1 MYSFS
6 HSRGLSEQNKTLYT
20 SETINRYNKNYGSDF
35 NLLKIKTKKEIN
47 INLAKF
53 HTNVL
58 FRKFNLYTKPKIN
71 YKIKGINNS
80 SLSLFLTKV
89 ETDHQIKTTST
100 IDSSKQ
106 KLFEKT
112 INLKKYTTQ
121 CLSDNNLEIEKYK
134 KPYSFNELI
143 SECLEQGKNNI
154 DTISNFINK
163 SRVIRKFKINK
174 EIQKNKL
181 LELKENELLKNEKIE
196 NILYKQRLAKNYLE
210 NYINTLHD
218 YLLYLYTIINK
229 EKEVISNLL
238 IKKNELQLDI
248 IQIFSKIEKKEK
260 ILEKNK
266 QYKIFLLLVKFNVKD
281 LTLISEE
288 DLKKYGIQIS
298 NKEKEN
304 ITNKLL
310 SPQKSRI
317 KNREKL
323 TSKKLISLKNLGKTR
338 KKRSSVFETENL
350 IFEQEIDPSSNPKIF
365 QSVDEFFFRL
375 QFLDNTLRD
384 LIENFNYVKMEKEE
398 LNEEKNKVENIL
410 IDNKNSDIRIINSM
424 KNQLTKLKEKNSFL
438 QNKKFFIKNNN
449 NHIKYISHN
458 IIFSKLKN
466 IILKYPINIEK
477 DLNIINF
484 YENINS
490 KSKQILDKGKYYN
503 KNIFCLKILETLLL
517 KYSSLIKIYSSNPK
531 EYPLYENIVHELEEK
546 KKYEKNEKNKYKEIK
561 RRELISKKVIEK
573 NKKII
578 ITSRRKIDKFD
589 SLMKIQRQIEKEEL
603 ERIRKLN
610 KIDEGKYAPWIS
622 Y

>member
-1 MYSFS
+1 M
-6 HSRGLSEQNKTLYT
+6 
-20 SETINRYNKNYGSDF
+20 
-35 NLLKIKTKKEIN
+35 
-47 INLAKF
+47 
-53 HTNVL
+53 
-58 FRKFNLYTKPKIN
+58 
-71 YKIKGINNS
+71 
-80 SLSLFLTKV
+80 
-89 ETDHQIKTTST
+89 
-100 IDSSKQ
+100 
-106 KLFEKT
+106 
-112 INLKKYTTQ
+112 
-121 CLSDNNLEIEKYK
+121 
-134 KPYSFNELI
+134 
-143 SECLEQGKNNI
+143 
-154 DTISNFINK
+154 
-163 SRVIRKFKINK
+163 
-174 EIQKNKL
+174 
-181 LELKENELLKNEKIE
+181 
-196 NILYKQRLAKNYLE
+196 
-210 NYINTLHD
+210 
-218 YLLYLYTIINK
+218 
-229 EKEVISNLL
+229 
-238 IKKNELQLDI
+238 
-248 IQIFSKIEKKEK
+248 
-260 ILEKNK
+260 
-266 QYKIFLLLVKFNVKD
+266 NVKD
-281 LTLISEE
+281 LTLILEE
-288 DLKKYGIQIS
+288 DLKKYGIQIT
-298 NKEKEN
+298 NKEKEKL
-304 ITNKLL
+304 INKLL

-317 KNREKL
+317 KNRENL
-323 TSKKLISLKNLGKTR
+323 ASKKLISLKNLGKTR
-338 KKRSSVFETENL
+338 KKRSSVFETGNL

-365 QSVDEFFFRL
+365 QSDDEFFFCL
-375 QFLDNTLRD
+375 QFLDNKLRD
-384 LIENFNYVKMEKEE
+384 LIENFNYVKIEKEE
-398 LNEEKNKVENIL
+398 LNEGKNKVENIL

-466 IILKYPINIEK
+466 IILKYPINIEE

-531 EYPLYENIVHELEEK
+531 EYPLYENIVHQLEEK

>member
-35 NLLKIKTKKEIN
+35 NVLKIKTKKERN

-89 ETDHQIKTTST
+89 ETEHQIKTTST

-121 CLSDNNLEIEKYK
+121 SLSDNNLEIEKYK

-154 DTISNFINK
+154 DTLSNFINK

-181 LELKENELLKNEKIE
+181 LELKENELLKNRKIE
-196 NILYKQRLAKNYLE
+196 NILYKQRIAKHYLE
-210 NYINTLHD
+210 NYMNALHD
-218 YLLYLYTIINK
+218 YLLYLYNIINK

-260 ILEKNK
+260 ILGKNK

-304 ITNKLL
+304 LTNKLL

-323 TSKKLISLKNLGKTR
+323 TSRKLISLKNLGKTR

-375 QFLDNTLRD
+375 QFLDNKLRD
-384 LIENFNYVKMEKEE
+384 LIENFNYVKIEKEE

-410 IDNKNSDIRIINSM
+410 TDNKNSDIRIINSM

-531 EYPLYENIVHELEEK
+531 QYPLYDNIVHELEEK

-589 SLMKIQRQIEKEEL
+589 SLIKIQRQIEKEEL

-610 KIDEGKYAPWIS
+610 KIDEGKYATWIS

>member
-154 DTISNFINK
+154 DSVSNFINK

-181 LELKENELLKNEKIE
+181 LEFKENELLKNRKIE

>member
-466 IILKYPINIEK
+466 IILKYPINIEE

>member
-35 NLLKIKTKKEIN
+35 NVLKIKTKKERN

-89 ETDHQIKTTST
+89 ETEHQIKTTST

-106 KLFEKT
+106 KLYDKT

-121 CLSDNNLEIEKYK
+121 SLSDNNLEIEKYK

-154 DTISNFINK
+154 DSISNFINK

-174 EIQKNKL
+174 EIQKNVL
-181 LELKENELLKNEKIE
+181 LEFKENELLKNAKIE
-196 NILYKQRLAKNYLE
+196 NILYKQSLAKKYLE
-210 NYINTLHD
+210 NYMNTLHY
-218 YLLYLYTIINK
+218 YLLYLYNVINN

-317 KNREKL
+317 KNRENL
-323 TSKKLISLKNLGKTR
+323 TSKKLISLKNLGKQR

-375 QFLDNTLRD
+375 QFLDNKLRD
-384 LIENFNYVKMEKEE
+384 LIENFNYIKIEKEE
-398 LNEEKNKVENIL
+398 LNEEKNKVENII
-410 IDNKNSDIRIINSM
+410 IDNKNSDIRVINSM

-458 IIFSKLKN
+458 IIFAKLKN

-517 KYSSLIKIYSSNPK
+517 KYSSLRKIYSSNPK
-531 EYPLYENIVHELEEK
+531 QYPLYDNIVHELEEK

>member
-154 DTISNFINK
+154 DSVSNFINK

-466 IILKYPINIEK
+466 IILKYPINIEE

-503 KNIFCLKILETLLL
+503 KNIFCLKILETLLI

-531 EYPLYENIVHELEEK
+531 QYPLYDNIVHELEEK